1 MSQNLLKRI
10 ITSIILL
17 ILLFFINFSHQYIFI
32 ISILLLGVVICIEAN
47 NIFSKLISSQMV
59 KKNSLFKT
67 FNPKFFILNF
77 LTFFYIFFVFC
88 NLSYEIHKSEG
99 PIFFLYIISICF
111 LTDIGGYVFGKLIG
125 GKKLSKI
132 SPNKTISGTIG
143 SFIFSIFP
151 LIIFL
156 NLGYLNLEFDLNNI
170 LLCLLV
176 SLISQLGDLFISF
189 FKRKAKIKD
198 TGKLLPGHGGVLDRV
213 DGIIFAIPFAYFL
226 LKLF

>member
-17 ILLFFINFSHQYIFI
+17 FLLFFINFSHQYIFI
-32 ISILLLGVVICIEAN
+32 LSILLLGVVICIEAN
-47 NIFSKLISSQMV
+47 NIFLKLISSQMV
-59 KKNSLFKT
+59 KKNPLSKT
-67 FNPKFFILNF
+67 FNPKFFVLNF
-77 LTFFYIFFVFC
+77 LTFFYILFVFC

-143 SFIFSIFP
+143 SFIFSFFP

-213 DGIIFAIPFAYFL
+213 DGIIFAIPFTYFL

>member
-17 ILLFFINFSHQYIFI
+17 VLLFFINFSHQYIFI
-32 ISILLLGVVICIEAN
+32 LSILLLGVVICIEAN

-59 KKNSLFKT
+59 KKNPSSKT
-67 FNPKFFILNF
+67 FNPKFFVLNF

-156 NLGYLNLEFDLNNI
+156 NLDYLNLEFDLNNI
-170 LLCLLV
+170 LLCLLI

>member
-1 MSQNLLKRI
+1 MSQNLFKRI

-17 ILLFFINFSHQYIFI
+17 VLLFFINFSHQYIFI
-32 ISILLLGVVICIEAN
+32 LSILLLGVVICIEAN
-47 NIFSKLISSQMV
+47 NIFLKLISSQMV
-59 KKNSLFKT
+59 KKNPLSKT
-67 FNPKFFILNF
+67 FNPKFFVLNF
-77 LTFFYIFFVFC
+77 LTFFYILFVFC

-213 DGIIFAIPFAYFL
+213 DGIIFAIPFTYFL

>member
-17 ILLFFINFSHQYIFI
+17 VLLFFINFSHQYIFI
-32 ISILLLGVVICIEAN
+32 LSILLLGVVICIEAN

-59 KKNSLFKT
+59 KKNPSSKT
-67 FNPKFFILNF
+67 FNPKFFVLNF

-143 SFIFSIFP
+143 SFIFSFFP

>member
-17 ILLFFINFSHQYIFI
+17 VLLFFINFSNQYIFI
-32 ISILLLGVVICIEAN
+32 LSILLLGVVICIEAN
-47 NIFSKLISSQMV
+47 NIFSKLISSQTV
-59 KKNSLFKT
+59 KKNLSSKT

-88 NLSYEIHKSEG
+88 KLSYEIHKSEG

-170 LLCLLV
+170 LLFLLV

-198 TGKLLPGHGGVLDRV
+198 TGKLLPGHGGALDRV
-213 DGIIFAIPFAYFL
+213 DGIIFAIPFTYFL

>member
-17 ILLFFINFSHQYIFI
+17 VLLFFINFSHQYIFI
-32 ISILLLGVVICIEAN
+32 LSILLLGVFICIEAN
-47 NIFSKLISSQMV
+47 NIFSKLISSQMI
-59 KKNSLFKT
+59 KKNSLSKT
-67 FNPKFFILNF
+67 FNPNFFILNF

-88 NLSYEIHKSEG
+88 NLSYEIHKSVG

-156 NLGYLNLEFDLNNI
+156 NQAYLNLEFDLKNI

-213 DGIIFAIPFAYFL
+213 DGIIFAIPFTYFL